1 MSYRVVYFPK
11 RKIYLLINNQI
22 MSLSKL
28 CQAEYRRL
36 KKIQNYQY
44 LLPNNYKKI
53 GIALLFISVIIL
65 ITRKYLYEDAEL
77 LRQIAK
83 KGMLVALLLVT
94 ISKEKIEDELIIKL
108 RGQAFA
114 IALVAGVVYTLIQP
128 LINYLVALLI
138 KPEKAIYAD
147 LDDFII
153 LWFMMVLYLMF
164 FYMFKRYR

>member
-1 MSYRVVYFPK
+1 
-11 RKIYLLINNQI
+11 
-22 MSLSKL
+22 MSLAKL

-44 LLPNNYKKI
+44 LLPNNYKRI
-53 GIALLFISVIIL
+53 GIVLLVIALLTL
-65 ITRKYLYEDAEL
+65 ITRKYLFEDVDL
-77 LRQIAK
+77 IQQIAK
-83 KGMLVALLLVT
+83 KGMLVALLIITL
-94 ISKEKIEDELIIKL
+94 SKEKIEDELIIKL

-114 IALVAGVVYTLIQP
+114 IALIAGVVYTLIQP

-138 KPEKAIYAD
+138 RPEKAIYAD

-153 LWFMMVLYLMF
+153 LWFMMVMYLMF

>member
-1 MSYRVVYFPK
+1 
-11 RKIYLLINNQI
+11 
-22 MSLSKL
+22 MSLSKI
-28 CQAEYRRL
+28 CQAEYKRL

-44 LLPNNYKKI
+44 LLPNYYKRV
-53 GIALLFISVIIL
+53 GLVLLAMAVITL
-65 ITRKYLYEDAEL
+65 IVREYIFEDPEL
-77 LRQIAK
+77 IQQIARK
-83 KGMLVALLLVT
+83 VMLVGLLIIT
-94 ISKEKIEDELIIKL
+94 ISYEKIEDELIIKL

-128 LINYLVALLI
+128 LINYIVALVI